1 MELGGGGGGGGGGGR
16 GLQGREGKVIGN
28 NLGMEH
34 KLAVNF
40 VTSLCMTLYM

>member
-1 MELGGGGGGGGGGGR
+1 MMGGGGGL
-16 GLQGREGKVIGN
+16 LQGGEGKVMGD

-40 VTSLCMTLYM
+40 VTSLCMTLHM